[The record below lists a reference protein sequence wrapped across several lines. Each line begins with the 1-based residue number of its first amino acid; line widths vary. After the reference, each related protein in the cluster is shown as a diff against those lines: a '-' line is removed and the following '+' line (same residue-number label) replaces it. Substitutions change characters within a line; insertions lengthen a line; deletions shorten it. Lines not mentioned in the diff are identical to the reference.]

1 MNFLFPEAWWLSLL
15 AVLPLLLLYLVRQ
28 RARERTVST
37 LLFWDTLAPQ
47 LRAHPL
53 WQRLRRWLSYLLQ
66 LLCLL
71 LIIAALARPSRDGQ
85 SAGAT
90 ATVLVLDG
98 SASLRATDPDGSRA
112 WDRLLD
118 VARERLADLRATDRI
133 AIIYAGAAPEI
144 ARPWTGNRR
153 RALEALAPLA
163 PGTTPSDPS
172 AALRLARELAAT
184 TPGGHVVFI
193 TDQVWAVA
201 PPTELLA
208 DIEIVPVGHPGP
220 NAGIARFD
228 ARRSY
233 SAPGAYTITTEVVV
247 SPAAPWSGEALLH
260 RDGRLI
266 DARELDL
273 PAGGTW
279 TYAWTETNRA
289 ASTYRLVLDKTDGQR
304 LALDKSAEL
313 TVPAL
318 PRPVVRIVG
327 ARQPFLEAALTSLPE
342 VDFAFV
348 EPAALTS
355 ASTASLWIFSGT
367 LPPENFQLDRR
378 VLLLDPPAGT
388 GFWGS
393 ANPETPRAD
402 SPLVTDWQRTHPLFR
417 HVDLASVRPGGVRIF
432 KPSPDAE
439 RFAESFGN
447 PILFGRWDER
457 AHWLVAPFDLAG
469 GNLVFRTAFPILL
482 SNLLL
487 DTPAD
492 GGIATAP
499 LPGAIV
505 SRLAPVSPAALSAN
519 SAKNTTPAPVRSA
532 RAWFSAIEPWRL
544 VLFAALLWTLL
555 EWRLYARRVTE

>member
-1 MNFLFPEAWWLSLL
+1 MNFLAPEAWWLSLL
-15 AVLPLLLLYLVRQ
+15 AILPLLLLYLVRQ

-71 LIIAALARPSRDGQ
+71 LLIAALARPARDGQ
-85 SAGAT
+85 SVGDT

-98 SASLRATDPDGSRA
+98 SASLSATDPDGSRA
-112 WDRLLD
+112 WDRLLAA
-118 VARERLADLRATDRI
+118 ARERLTDLRATDRVS
-133 AIIYAGAAPEI
+133 IIYAGAAPEI
-144 ARPWTGNRR
+144 ARPWTGNQR
-153 RALEALAPLA
+153 RALEALAALA
-163 PGTTPSDPS
+163 PGATPSDPS

-184 TPGGHVVFI
+184 ATGGRVVFV
-193 TDQVWAVA
+193 TDQVWAV
-201 PPTELLA
+201 PPPPELLA
-208 DIEIVPVGHPGP
+208 DVEIVPVGHPGP

-233 SAPGAYTITTEVVV
+233 SAPGAYTVTAEVVV
-247 SPAAPWSGEALLH
+247 SPAAPWRGEALLH

-273 PAGGTW
+273 PAGGAW
-279 TYAWTETNRA
+279 TFAWTETNRA

-304 LALDKSAEL
+304 LSLDKAAEL

-318 PRPVVRIVG
+318 PRPVVRVVG
-327 ARQPFLEAALTSLPE
+327 ARQPFLEASLTSLPE

-348 EPAALTS
+348 EPSALATPEP
-355 ASTASLWIFSGT
+355 ASLWIFSNT
-367 LPPENFQLDRR
+367 TPPADFQLNRR
-378 VLLLDPPAGT
+378 VLLLDLPAAA

-393 ANPETPRAD
+393 ANVETPRAD
-402 SPLVTDWQRTHPLFR
+402 SPLVTDWQRAHPLFR

-432 KPSPDAE
+432 KPSADAE

-457 AHWLVAPFDLAG
+457 ARWIVAPFDLSG

-487 DTPAD
+487 DAPAD
-492 GGIATAP
+492 GGIAAAR

-505 SRLAPVSPAALSAN
+505 SRLAPAPSVAGVADPGPHAAPA
-519 SAKNTTPAPVRSA
+519 RS
-532 RAWFSAIEPWRL
+532 WFAAIEPWRL
-544 VLFAALLWTLL
+544 VLFAALLWTLI